1 MLKIYLARHG
11 QDEDNFNGILNGRR
25 DKPLTPLGRRQA
37 FELSENIKKKGIQ
50 FVKVYSSP
58 LKRTF
63 ETAQII
69 TKNLGINPPEKWD
82 LIIERDFGIM
92 TGQPH
97 TKIKEM
103 CSPKIIE
110 TDTVTYFLSPQG
122 AETFPDLIKRSK
134 KILKTVKENHP
145 DGNILLV
152 THGDIGK
159 MIFTTYYQLDWK
171 KVLKMFHLGNSDLI
185 LLAQNTTPAKAYIF
199 KNNQVNL

>member
-25 DKPLTPLGRRQA
+25 NKPLTELGRQQA
-37 FELSENIKKKGIQ
+37 FELSENIKKRGIQ

-58 LKRTF
+58 LKRAF

-82 LIIERDFGIM
+82 LIIERDFGVM

-103 CSPKIIE
+103 CSPKIIQ

-134 KILKTVKENHP
+134 KILKTVKENHT
-145 DGNILLV
+145 DGDILLV
-152 THGDIGK
+152 SHGDIGK
-159 MIFTTYYQLDWK
+159 MIFATYYQLDWK
-171 KVLKMFHLGNSDLI
+171 KVLRMFHFGNSDLI
-185 LLAQNTTPAKAYIF
+185 LLAQDSTPQTAYIF